1 MDWNVLWLRTSVHF
15 FVLEMISALI
25 YLFFFP
31 PWLFCWMFC
40 EKDIIG
46 TSKAC
51 SFYFLRNE
59 WREGIVG
66 AHSCLLHWTIT
77 FFPPELTPRCWWW
90 RCIWNQSKQLLHSEM
105 VCVLSVSFTSNW
117 TGFAPLNVQYHL
129 MTVRLISYFDHLFS
143 KGTERKDRAFW
154 VQVLALALA
163 SPSPHSTSGF

>member
-1 MDWNVLWLRTSVHF
+1 MFYGWELRSIFLFLRWYQPWFIYF
-15 FVLEMISALI
+15 FS
-25 YLFFFP
+25 P

-143 KGTERKDRAFW
+143 KGTKRKDKAFW